1 MPARRILGV
10 TIGLLILLTGCQ
22 TAEPVQRLP
31 ELRFNHLL
39 PIKIDVG
46 AIEVLSHHE
55 PLFRAPYVEHIM
67 PVSPERA
74 AHQWAHDRLKAV
86 GSSERRAVFI
96 VRQAHVVEKQLA
108 ADMDFTRYFKKQQSE
123 RYDAHLDVV
132 LEIRDENG
140 RAIGEATATANR
152 GRTVAEDITPNERD
166 RIWQEMVEALLID
179 MNNVLESAMQQH
191 LARYVSLLP

>member
-55 PLFRAPYVEHIM
+55 P
-67 PVSPERA
+67 
-74 AHQWAHDRLKAV
+74 QWAHDRLKAV